1 MLKNQQTSCIINLCP
16 IKDIKVINVCHMKE
30 AFFFVVG
37 VGDIFPTRIDM
48 RDHLMLLHFLVL
60 DLDFFLVHV
69 LDLELEPLPVLQQVV

>member
-37 VGDIFPTRIDM
+37 VGDIFPTRIDL

-60 DLDFFLVHV
+60 DLGLFLIYVF
-69 LDLELEPLPVLQQVV
+69 DLEPDPLPIIQQVV